1 MRHIVLA
8 AIAIVGQAACAATD
22 DDRTTSPIVTMTD
35 GEAASTSPT
44 TSHHTGPTT
53 NPTGDE
59 PAASSDPAV
68 SAVSTHEPSDHR
80 APVATTAPGSVPPTS
95 ADRDEGVI
103 VRFSSPTI
111 EVGVTVAG
119 DNPTIRDFLS
129 LLPLTIRF
137 EEFNGREKI
146 SYLPR
151 PLDTSA
157 SAGHDS
163 EDGDLIYYAP
173 WGNLGFYYNA
183 DGIGHDE
190 NVIHIGTYNATP
202 ADLAGLETGDVTVT
216 VIDGP

>member
-1 MRHIVLA
+1 MRRTVIA
-8 AIAIVGQAACAATD
+8 AIAIVGPAACATTD
-22 DDRTTSPIVTMTD
+22 DDRTTLPIVTMTD
-35 GEAASTSPT
+35 GEASIASST
-44 TSHHTGPTT
+44 TAHHTGSTPD
-53 NPTGDE
+53 PTGDE
-59 PAASSDPAV
+59 PAASNARAV
-68 SAVSTHEPSDHR
+68 STMATHEPSDHR
-80 APVATTAPGSVPPTS
+80 APIATTAPVSVPPTQ
-95 ADRDEGVI
+95 ADRVEGII
-103 VRFSSPTI
+103 VRFSSTDF
-111 EVGVTVAG
+111 EVDVTVAG
-119 DNPTIRDFLS
+119 DTPTIRDFLS

-146 SYLPR
+146 GYLPR